1 VYIRVYS
8 ISKSV
13 RISEEFHDRIK
24 AHNRDDE
31 TMEDTLRRLIGG
43 PSPEEVAGIISDE
56 TAEGMREAI
65 KAKSKNASDKRKR
78 VAERMADDS

>member
-1 VYIRVYS
+1 
-8 ISKSV
+8 
-13 RISEEFHDRIK
+13 
-24 AHNRDDE
+24 
-31 TMEDTLRRLIGG
+31 MEDTLRRLIGG